1 MGQRIRIGV
10 VAPGARIDE
19 AMAERVK
26 AFAADAFLDQAPEIV
41 FHPQCFLSAGHFA
54 GDDRARAQAFLD
66 VANDPK
72 FDALWV
78 ARGGYGACR
87 MAEAVLAN
95 YHESARSKTYMG
107 YSDAGAILA
116 GLYKLGFPNI
126 VHGPMPID
134 ITREGGEAAV
144 KRALSYLIERATDAL
159 EMTVMA
165 EGKFAA
171 FNIMILHSI
180 LGTPLEPDLS
190 GHVLMLEELNEYLYR
205 IDRAL
210 FHIMASPNIRRARG
224 IKLGRILS
232 VPENDKPFGASA
244 EEMIKYWCDRTGIAY
259 LGRAD
264 IGHDVDNRVVP
275 FGVWKR

>member
-10 VAPGARIDE
+10 VATGTRIDE
-19 AMAERVK
+19 ALAERVR
-26 AFAADAFLDQAPEIV
+26 ALAADAFLDQAPEIV

-54 GDDRARAQAFLD
+54 GDDAARATAFLD

-87 MAEAVLAN
+87 MAEHVLAN
-95 YHESARSKTYMG
+95 YHESARAKTYLG
-107 YSDAGAILA
+107 YSDAAALLA

-144 KRALSYLIERATDAL
+144 KRALAYLIERAPESL

-165 EGKFAA
+165 GGKFAA

-180 LGTPLEPDLS
+180 LGTALEPDLS
-190 GHVLMLEELNEYLYR
+190 DHVIMLEELNEYLYR

-210 FHIMASPNIRRARG
+210 FHIFASPNVRRARG
-224 IKLGRILS
+224 IKLGRIS
-232 VPENDKPFGASA
+232 NVPENDKPFGATA
-244 EEMIKYWCDRTGIAY
+244 EEMIKYWCGRTGVPY

-264 IGHDVDNRVVP
+264 IGHDVENKVVP
-275 FGVWKR
+275 FGMLKR

>member
-1 MGQRIRIGV
+1 MRTKRARPQGGQGDRQQMGQRIRIGV
-10 VAPGARIDE
+10 VAPGTRIDE

-41 FHPQCFLSAGHFA
+41 FHPQCFLSEGHFA
-54 GDDRARAQAFLD
+54 GDDKTRAEAFLD

-87 MAEAVLAN
+87 MAAQVLAN
-95 YHESARSKTYMG
+95 YHESARAKTYMG

-116 GLYKLGFPNI
+116 GLYKLGFPHI

-144 KRALSYLIERATDAL
+144 KRALAYLVERAPESL

-165 EGKFAA
+165 EGKCRFQHHDSAFHPGHAA
-171 FNIMILHSI
+171 
-180 LGTPLEPDLS
+180 
-190 GHVLMLEELNEYLYR
+190 
-205 IDRAL
+205 
-210 FHIMASPNIRRARG
+210 
-224 IKLGRILS
+224 
-232 VPENDKPFGASA
+232 
-244 EEMIKYWCDRTGIAY
+244 RTGFERP
-259 LGRAD
+259 RAD
-264 IGHDVDNRVVP
+264 ARRPERVPLQNRP
-275 FGVWKR
+275 RPLPRHGLT